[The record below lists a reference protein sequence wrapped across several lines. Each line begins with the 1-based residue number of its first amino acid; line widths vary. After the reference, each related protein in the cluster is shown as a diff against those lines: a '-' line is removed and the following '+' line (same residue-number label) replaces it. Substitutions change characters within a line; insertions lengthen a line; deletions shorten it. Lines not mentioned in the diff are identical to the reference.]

1 MSVPVGP
8 VAVAEIVEATECVPS
23 LEGLYWFRD
32 GVYSE
37 TLQTALFFG
46 DGAVNPKLTTARLL
60 GELCDQTVVWSAI
73 WENADGGDDGAPLV
87 YPLGA
92 DLDVVAALDTKEG
105 LLTVRAEVDGVGYGP
120 IDLLLMQGCYSNYS
134 YYGGSACSLNF
145 TSFYQAF
152 SLVSQSGTFDW
163 GSPVVAHSN
172 YLLMVI
178 EPKVAICDKWF
189 IRVLSASAFSIDFV
203 DGDGV
208 YHTHN
213 YSGTSPVIYEFDI
226 KIQRINIY
234 NYSSSFYVLDLQV
247 ATH

>member
-1 MSVPVGP
+1 MSVPVVP
-8 VAVAEIVEATECVPS
+8 VAVAEIVESTDCVPS
-23 LEGLYWFRD
+23 PEGLYWFRD

-189 IRVLSASAFSIDFV
+189 IRVLCEYSLGVEFIDENNN
-203 DGDGV
+203 
-208 YHTHN
+208 YHSN
-213 YSGTSPVIYEFDI
+213 SYQGNGPVIYELDSKI
-226 KIQRINIY
+226 KQINFY
-234 NYSSSFYVLDLQV
+234 NYSSSFYVLDLQI